1 MLQEFEIVGDGRV
14 DGTEGH
20 EKDPGEE
27 GVNTRVVGLVESSD
41 YKKEEHVGEN

>member
-20 EKDPGEE
+20 EEDPGEE
-27 GVNTRVVGLVESSD
+27 GVDARVVRLVESSD
-41 YKKEEHVGEN
+41 YEEEEHVGEN